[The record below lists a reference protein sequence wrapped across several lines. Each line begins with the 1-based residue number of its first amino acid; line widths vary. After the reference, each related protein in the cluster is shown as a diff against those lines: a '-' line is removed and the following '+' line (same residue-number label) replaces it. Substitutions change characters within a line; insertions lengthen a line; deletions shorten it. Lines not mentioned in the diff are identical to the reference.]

1 MILPIVAYGHPVL
14 KKMSEEIQQDHPGL
28 NELINNMFETMYSSG
43 GIGLAA
49 SQVNHSIRLFII
61 DANPMAEDFPELK
74 GFKQVFINPYILEES
89 NEIVSAEEGCL
100 SIPNIRE
107 SVPRPNE
114 IVLEYYD
121 NDWNL
126 IEQRFKGYAARVI
139 QHEYDHVEGILFV
152 EKISPLRK
160 TLISRKLKEISI
172 GKVDVDYK
180 MIFPQK
186 KRN

>member
-1 MILPIVAYGHPVL
+1 
-14 KKMSEEIQQDHPGL
+14 
-28 NELINNMFETMYSSG
+28 
-43 GIGLAA
+43 
-49 SQVNHSIRLFII
+49 
-61 DANPMAEDFPELK
+61 
-74 GFKQVFINPYILEES
+74 VFINPYILEES

-126 IEQRFKGYAARVI
+126 VEQRFKGYAARVI